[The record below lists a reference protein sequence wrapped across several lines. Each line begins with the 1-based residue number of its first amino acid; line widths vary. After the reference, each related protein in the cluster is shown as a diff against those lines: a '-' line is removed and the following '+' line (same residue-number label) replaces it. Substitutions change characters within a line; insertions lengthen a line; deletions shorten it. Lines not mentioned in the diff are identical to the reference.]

1 MAKVSRCL
9 WVICSIFLCLCA
21 SLLCHSL
28 SFRLAINPHFLISE
42 NHSTMFPLVVLSLW
56 LVHMEIVGGMQRG
69 SPRSMVHPP
78 GVYPKLEKFWN
89 KVEQEIDQTAKR
101 NDVCENSC
109 YCDQLC
115 TVFDDCCA
123 GVNTTSF
130 SRKQVPKDTFTCE
143 KIPEINP
150 SQHISFVNKCPL
162 NYGDAGIRS
171 ECETTERNGLLN
183 VPVSDA
189 VTNILYRNVY
199 CALCHN
205 VTKYAYWLQRIY
217 CKKTPIYQSSN
228 EYFIQ
233 PEFKLPNGSE
243 ITFPMPPTRS
253 TTPKPIENFQS
264 FKTNNHC
271 LELVEFF
278 HSNFTPRSCKPH
290 VSSCTPG
297 WGDGMYRDACA
308 SHTNFI
314 TAGGRYYKNKY
325 CAVCNYEEATVMS
338 KYCSF
343 TCIKPRIG
351 PDGPPGRFYSFALIM
366 DANSGEHYIK
376 KGNGG
381 EDIGNISSDFLSRIG
396 QCRPTQVY
404 DHFNG
409 ICRAL
414 QCRPPL
420 QLDKGK
426 CKPPLPGFNTSNV
439 ALACPLVVLNA
450 TEYESFENN
459 SIWVHTLKI
468 LLAADQYQRNGSEV
482 SICVQWVPQLDQ
494 VQMFKYDKIQAK
506 VSFIGQIISLT
517 ALAVLFLTYMLFP
530 SLQNLPGKCIMNL
543 VLALFVAHL
552 LFIVG
557 VGQTGDRKVCMAVAM
572 VMHYC
577 FLASFFWMNVLAF
590 ELWRT
595 FTRNEVRHNEKG
607 TKKFLFYAFY
617 SWVSPALIVAIGATG
632 DVLYTHSQFVPGY
645 GKGVCWL
652 TNGYGLLL
660 FFALPM
666 GILLLLNLL
675 LYCLVIK
682 GLAKTSKRTALVRQ
696 NNDGNKRLFLIY
708 VKLTTIMGFTWI
720 FGFAATFA
728 ELPVLWYIFVV
739 LNTLQGLFIC
749 LAFVCTKNVFKLFKE
764 MCCQKPTES
773 RSTELTALQTSSH
786 A

>member
-1 MAKVSRCL
+1 
-9 WVICSIFLCLCA
+9 
-21 SLLCHSL
+21 
-28 SFRLAINPHFLISE
+28 
-42 NHSTMFPLVVLSLW
+42 MFPLVVLSLM
-56 LVHMEIVGGMQRG
+56 LVYVEIAGGIQPG
-69 SPRSMVHPP
+69 TLSSMVHSP
-78 GVYPKLEKFWN
+78 GLDSKAEKFWN
-89 KVEQEIDQTAKR
+89 KVEREINQTAKR
-101 NDVCENSC
+101 NGACRNSC
-109 YCDQLC
+109 FCDQLC
-115 TVFDDCCA
+115 TVFDDCCPGA
-123 GVNTTSF
+123 SLQHSNTTSF
-130 SRKQVPKDTFTCE
+130 SQRKISRGTFTCE
-143 KIPEINP
+143 KILEI
-150 SQHISFVNKCPL
+150 SKSTISFVNRCPL

-205 VTKYAYWLQRIY
+205 VTKYVYWLQKIY
-217 CKKTPIYQSSN
+217 CRKMPMYESSY
-228 EYFIQ
+228 EHFI
-233 PEFKLPNGSE
+233 PEVLKLRNGSV
-243 ITFPMPPTRS
+243 ITIPMPPTTS
-253 TTPKPIENFQS
+253 PTPTPTESLQS
-264 FKTNNHC
+264 FKNNNLC
-271 LELVEFF
+271 SEGVKFF
-278 HSNFTPRSCKPH
+278 HPNFTYRVCKPH
-290 VSSCTPG
+290 VRSCSAG
-297 WGDGMYRDACA
+297 WGDDMYKGACA

-314 TAGGRYYKNKY
+314 SAGGHYYKNKY
-325 CAVCNYEEATVMS
+325 CAFCNYEEAFVMGPHCA
-338 KYCSF
+338 CS
-343 TCIKPRIG
+343 CRVMQSHDSESESIRM
-351 PDGPPGRFYSFALIM
+351 YSFSLIM
-366 DANSGEHYIK
+366 DANSGGHYTERGAI
-376 KGNGG
+376 GG
-381 EDIGNISSDFLSRIG
+381 DIQNVGSDFPSRGG
-396 QCRPTQVY
+396 QCRPTEVY
-404 DHFNG
+404 DHFNDM
-409 ICRAL
+409 CRAL

-426 CKPPLPGFNTSNV
+426 CKPPLPGFNTSSA

-482 SICVQWVPQLDQ
+482 SICVPWVPQMDQ
-494 VQMFKYDKIQAK
+494 VQMFKYDKIQAI

-517 ALAVLFLTYMLFP
+517 ALAVNFLTYMLFP
-530 SLQNLPGKCIMNL
+530 SLRNLPGKCIMNL
-543 VLALFVAHL
+543 VFALFVAHL

-557 VGQTGDRKVCMAVAM
+557 VGQTGDRKVCTAVAM

-577 FLASFFWMNVLAF
+577 FLASFFWMNGLAF

-595 FTRNEVRHNEKG
+595 FTRSEMRHNEKG

-652 TNGYGLLL
+652 TNGSGLLL

-675 LYCLVIK
+675 LYCFVIK
-682 GLAKTSKRTALVRQ
+682 SLAKTSKSTALVRP

-728 ELPVLWYIFVV
+728 DLPVLWYIFVV

-749 LAFVCTKNVFKLFKE
+749 LAFVCTKNVFKLFRE
-764 MCCQKPTES
+764 MCCKRSTES